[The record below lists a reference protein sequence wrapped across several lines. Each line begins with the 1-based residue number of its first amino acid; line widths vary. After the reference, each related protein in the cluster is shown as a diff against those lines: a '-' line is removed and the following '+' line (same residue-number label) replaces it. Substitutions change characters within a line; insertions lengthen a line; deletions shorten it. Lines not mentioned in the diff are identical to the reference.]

1 MGVAFGTDTM
11 VSYAFKS
18 PNEFSLMN
26 RTRLERATISESNVK
41 SERILKVNIS
51 FAEGEDS

>member
-1 MGVAFGTDTM
+1 M
-11 VSYAFKS
+11 VSYALKS

-26 RTRLERATISESNVK
+26 RARLERATISESNEK

>member
-41 SERILKVNIS
+41 SERILKVNIR